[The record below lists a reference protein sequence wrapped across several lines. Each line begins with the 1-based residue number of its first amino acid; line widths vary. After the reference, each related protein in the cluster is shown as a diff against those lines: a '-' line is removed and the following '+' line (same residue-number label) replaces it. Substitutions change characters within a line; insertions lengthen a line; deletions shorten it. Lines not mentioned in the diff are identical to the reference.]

1 MTFVSAVIQM
11 PYHAAVVS
19 LALILTFAACN
30 FPETS
35 ASSIE
40 VSTLNIFGATLK
52 GGNPLPEFVDMTIK
66 ERTIDS
72 IDINC
77 PDDIWDNLI
86 NQSYPKLPYLVLDNY
101 DRKGA
106 DMRQKIDLPVIIQ
119 ESKRSKAIYSLS
131 QGGKILSLYDKKLE
145 KDVIFRNPVFQPAN
159 LGRLNAWT
167 SGGVEWNWP
176 RLGHSVFTS
185 KPIFAGKITTKYGD
199 VLRIYEYD
207 REMNST
213 WQVDTL
219 LSDSA
224 DINSCEGVL
233 WIHVKVHNTNPTEIA
248 GYWWTNVGVH
258 LKNKT
263 ENRVILPA
271 DYAIISGEK
280 LSKVPFPLFDE
291 NPIDTCGIFEPGI
304 RDHSYPSNYYNAHE
318 NFIRSHENMD
328 RSWMSLHHGM

>member
-1 MTFVSAVIQM
+1 MYLKFFFFFFWGCYISHGATFTLLFGHCHNIPNLVLCDYCSEAEKLSRSVNDIRK
-11 PYHAAVVS
+11 YSDSNAASCSIGVFRANFNIYRS
-19 LALILTFAACN
+19 N

-40 VSTLNIFGATLK
+40 VSTLNIFGSTLK

-86 NQSYPKLPYLVLDNY
+86 NQSYPKLPYLVVDNY

-106 DMRQKIDLPVIIQ
+106 DMRQKVDLPVIIQ

-131 QGGKILSLYDKKLE
+131 QGGKILHLFEKKLQ

-176 RLGHSVFTS
+176 RLGRSC
-185 KPIFAGKITTKYGD
+185 
-199 VLRIYEYD
+199 IY
-207 REMNST
+207 
-213 WQVDTL
+213 
-219 LSDSA
+219 
-224 DINSCEGVL
+224 
-233 WIHVKVHNTNPTEIA
+233 K
-248 GYWWTNVGVH
+248 
-258 LKNKT
+258 
-263 ENRVILPA
+263 
-271 DYAIISGEK
+271 
-280 LSKVPFPLFDE
+280 
-291 NPIDTCGIFEPGI
+291 
-304 RDHSYPSNYYNAHE
+304 
-318 NFIRSHENMD
+318 
-328 RSWMSLHHGM
+328 